1 MKELELKQS
10 FRNKLSRMHESEL
23 DGLSYETLKE
33 CKDMLE
39 PLLNNEKT
47 APQWQKTNALDM
59 WNKHH

>member
-33 CKDMLE
+33 CKDILE
-39 PLLNNEKT
+39 PFLNNEKT
-47 APQWQKTNALDM
+47 APQW
-59 WNKHH
+59 